1 MECICSHAE
10 WDRQWQVAG
19 QIKTSGEWKERAV
32 ATARDILQTH
42 ARLARGQ
49 TEALKTNE
57 DTEHG

>member
-1 MECICSHAE
+1 
-10 WDRQWQVAG
+10 VAG